1 MTDIITT
8 FAIFSNQYIIEV
20 GEYIMKI
27 PVFSSYYLDFSYSG
41 GLNMESRVFVSLPNS
56 YEALDNEN
64 KTFEAFTLGFE
75 MNSAYKENSGNI
87 MHFLDKETLYL
98 TNNRFKSRKTNKAN
112 LIQHTT
118 FKTISD
124 IFSHLEE
131 NLPYYLEE
139 NRQGFLNAV
148 QTKLNDN
155 KWKHLG
161 LTTYESYE
169 QRINRFTEEL
179 NQIFTDIKNN
189 QSNIPAEHFASG
201 AFEFLNDF
209 NELPFFWQKQRLHE
223 NLSDSLEVK
232 NNKPKNK
239 I

>member
-1 MTDIITT
+1 
-8 FAIFSNQYIIEV
+8 
-20 GEYIMKI
+20 MKV

-41 GLNMESRVFVSLPNS
+41 VLNMESRVFVFVPNGF
-56 YEALDNEN
+56 EALNKEN
-64 KTFEAFTLGFE
+64 KTFEAFALGFE
-75 MNSAYKENSGNI
+75 MNSAYKENSGSI

-98 TNNRFKSRKTNKAN
+98 TNNRFKSRKMNKAN
-112 LIQHTT
+112 LTEHAT
-118 FKTISD
+118 FKDFSD
-124 IFSHLEE
+124 IFRHLEE

-148 QTKLNDN
+148 QNKLNDN

-161 LTTYESYE
+161 LSTYESYE
-169 QRINRFTEEL
+169 QRINRFTEDL
-179 NQIFTDIKNN
+179 NQIFNDIKNN
-189 QSNIPAEHFASG
+189 QVNIPTEHFASG

-223 NLSDSLEVK
+223 NLSDSLEAK
-232 NNKPKNK
+232 DSRRKNK